1 MKFKKKIRIAIDS
14 PAAAGA
20 GTQARLISKHYNLF
34 FLDTGKIY
42 RLLARNLMQK
52 KPKNK
57 IKYLTLYA
65 FSTENW
71 KRPKKEINF
80 LFNLLENFLLSKI
93 SEFNK
98 QNIKLKITFSITFF
112 FLTYD
117 KFLFSGYQEYLLF
130 SLIIIIFN
138 FLDKINLTLKQLTK
152 FNANLVIKL
161 ISQYY
166 KKKIKLKSPNDIFV
180 NKKKICGIL
189 QETIRKNNIQ
199 YLIVGIGLNLVS
211 SPQINKYPTTS
222 LYDLTNSK
230 ISVNKISKELKDMY
244 KNFLKSQMSFQ

>member
-1 MKFKKKIRIAIDS
+1 MIIKNFNYKCVNSTNDIAIKLIKKKNIRVGLVLAEKQKK
-14 PAAAGA
+14 GR
-20 GTQARLISKHYNLF
+20 GQRGKKWISYKGNLF
-34 FLDTGKIY
+34 VSIF
-42 RLLARNLMQK
+42 
-52 KPKNK
+52 
-57 IKYLTLYA
+57 
-65 FSTENW
+65 FS
-71 KRPKKEINF
+71 
-80 LFNLLENFLLSKI
+80 
-93 SEFNK
+93 
-98 QNIKLKITFSITFF
+98 
-112 FLTYD
+112 
-117 KFLFSGYQEYLLF
+117 
-130 SLIIIIFN
+130 
-138 FLDKINLTLKQLTK
+138 LDKINLTLKQLTK

-189 QETIRKNNIQ
+189 QETIKKNNVQ

-211 SPQINKYPTTS
+211 SPQISRYTTTS